1 MTLARV
7 EPATTVVRH
16 RLLLLLSMIADRHYY
31 CPDVLT
37 RAP

>member
-16 RLLLLLSMIADRHYY
+16 RLLLLSMITDRHYY
-31 CPDVLT
+31 RP
-37 RAP
+37 R